1 MGNKINRN
9 YRLLI
14 QNNPV
19 KVSTIN
25 LSPFIQAAG
34 RLLPQIP
41 STYSDNKVIEK
52 QQSSFALEITPPFTI
67 EFDIKRS
74 IGTDDNS
81 MMIKIYGLSEKSRKQ
96 LVKDY
101 YNTQDFL
108 SGGQYRQVI
117 LTAGYEK
124 DINVVFAGTL
134 IEGYS
139 VREGVDEVTYLYCV
153 SGAYGRYNNFINQSF
168 AAGTPYNQIIDYII
182 NQLTKDKYIEKGAIQ
197 LIDGSAQT
205 GYLALGDGFNI
216 LSEFGPV
223 FIDLNKINFLQL
235 DYVINKTIGAKDIQV
250 ISAET
255 GLLGTP
261 MRRNTFIEVNS
272 MFQPKIQL
280 GQLIE
285 IKSITAPYFN
295 GQFKVMGIQ
304 HKGMISNA
312 KPGTLITTLQL
323 YIGSYL
329 INSFKA
335 IGT

>member
-19 KVSTIN
+19 TVSTVN
-25 LSPFIQAAG
+25 TLPFLQAAG
-34 RLLPQIP
+34 RLLPLDAP
-41 STYSDNKVIEK
+41 NYSDNKVIEK
-52 QQSSFALEITPPFTI
+52 QQSPFALEITPPFTI

-81 MMIKIYGLSEKSRKQ
+81 MLIKIYGLSEKNRRL

-101 YNTQDFL
+101 YNIQDL
-108 SGGQYRQVI
+108 ASGGQYRKVI
-117 LTAGYEK
+117 LEAGYNK
-124 DINVVFAGTL
+124 DINTVFVGSL

-139 VREGVDEVTYLYCV
+139 VREGVDMVTYLYCV

-168 AAGTPYNQIIDYII
+168 AAGTPYNQIIDYIV
-182 NQLTKDKYIEKGAIQ
+182 NQLTKDGYIEKGGIQ
-197 LIDGSAQT
+197 SIDGTVKT

-223 FIDLNKINFLQL
+223 FVDLNRINSLQL
-235 DYVINKTIGAKDIQV
+235 DYVINKTLNAKDIPL

-261 MRRNTFIEVNS
+261 MRRNTFIEVNA

-280 GQLIE
+280 GQLVE
-285 IKSITAPYFN
+285 IQSVTAPYFN

-304 HKGMISNA
+304 HKGIISDA
-312 KPGTLITTLQL
+312 KAGPLTTTLQL

-329 INSFKA
+329 LNSFKT
-335 IGT
+335 IST